1 MADGTHHGSL
11 NDAAPAQ
18 GAALTPGQDLPGD
31 FAALD
36 LEQLL
41 GLDVIVRAPSAAGSS
56 LPGEEDTPADL
67 LDLDLDQ
74 LMGLDVTSDAP
85 LPRPNADTFNPLPPT
100 TAAEDA
106 PNDGEN
112 RQEPQGEE
120 PSLDL
125 VGLDLETLMEIV
137 VSGIGAIE
145 DIANNGDASLDGGDT
160 LSITGVTQ
168 GTNGTVV
175 DNGDGTVT
183 YTPNLSFHRHRQLH
197 LHRLR
202 RQRRQRYS
210 HGQRHRGYRHH
221 GHFGRRYAERHQRR
235 RHHVRPGRKR

>member
-56 LPGEEDTPADL
+56 LPGEEDLPADL
-67 LDLDLDQ
+67 AAIASAPNEGTIIADLIA
-74 LMGLDVTSDAP
+74 DASGGDDGVLP
-85 LPRPNADTFNPLPPT
+85 LEELGAN
-100 TAAEDA
+100 A